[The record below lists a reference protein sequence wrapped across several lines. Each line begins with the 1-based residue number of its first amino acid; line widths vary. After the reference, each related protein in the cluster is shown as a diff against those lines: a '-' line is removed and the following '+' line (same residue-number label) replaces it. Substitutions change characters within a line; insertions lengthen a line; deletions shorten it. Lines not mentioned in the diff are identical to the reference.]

1 MVMQAMSPFS
11 LTTRI
16 DRMHCKP
23 WGLEGGGEA
32 AGNSIGIRRNGRWE
46 KDLPNAKIFNV
57 RLNNRGDAYM
67 MQSGGGGGFG
77 DPMERDPELV
87 GEDVREGYVSP
98 TVAHNVYG
106 VVLTTSGDVDVYATR
121 LRRAAKAPVR
131 VEEEAFEVNPG

>member
-1 MVMQAMSPFS
+1 
-11 LTTRI
+11 
-16 DRMHCKP
+16 
-23 WGLEGGGEA
+23 
-32 AGNSIGIRRNGRWE
+32 
-46 KDLPNAKIFNV
+46 
-57 RLNNRGDAYM
+57 M

-87 GEDVREGYVSP
+87 AEDVREGYVSP

-106 VVLTTSGDVDVYATR
+106 VVLTSTGDVDVYATR